1 MTTDPDCIFCKIIA
15 GEIPCFKIHEDGDT
29 LAFMDINPANDGHCL
44 VITKEHA
51 PTLYDVSDG
60 AIAAAARTAKRVAR
74 AVNAVAAPDGI
85 NLVQANGKGA
95 EQSVF
100 HFHLHVMPRSIGDDL
115 KMNWGHRPGDME
127 KIKGLGEEIA
137 AAIEG

>member
-1 MTTDPDCIFCKIIA
+1 MSNDPDCIFCKIIA
-15 GEIPCFKIHEDGDT
+15 GEIPCFKIYEDDDT
-29 LAFMDINPANDGHCL
+29 LAFMFINPANDGHCL

-51 PTLYDVSDG
+51 GTLYDVSDG

-74 AVNAVAAPDGI
+74 AVDAVVAPDGI

-100 HFHLHVMPRSIGDDL
+100 HFHLHVMPRWVGDEL
-115 KMNWGHRPGDME
+115 KMNWGHQPGDIG
-127 KIKGLGEEIA
+127 KIKDLGERVA
-137 AAIEG
+137 AAVES